1 MNELKHECLCI
12 RSMDYKDNDKL
23 ITLYAF
29 GNGKITANC
38 RGVKKPK
45 AKLRYAASILCFGTY
60 YLTGRNGFYT
70 VTGCDQ
76 IDSFY
81 GLWGDIDK
89 YYPALSAIEMLDKF
103 GGDSEIS
110 DNLAASTLL
119 FLKSLCYEK
128 VVNIPLFYLKYLYD
142 SLALIGYKI
151 SGDIC
156 ACCGNSNGRRAYFSS
171 SNGGVVYECC
181 NGYGSIYLTGTQVYI
196 LSDLNN
202 NSSNELR
209 SRNVSNATN
218 ISDNISVLRVDA
230 NIATNENT
238 YDMDNYAKSNSDAEI
253 SSESDVMSHDIILL
267 ISILSGYIEYII
279 EKKLKAVKEYIDFL
293 KI

>member
-1 MNELKHECLCI
+1 MNELKYECLCI

-110 DNLAASTLL
+110 DNLATSTLL

-128 VVNIPLFYLKYLYD
+128 IANIPLFYLKHLYD
-142 SLALIGYKI
+142 NLAIIGYKVTA
-151 SGDIC
+151 DTC
-156 ACCGNSNGRRAYFSS
+156 ACCGNSNGKRAYFSS

-181 NGYGSIYLTGTQVYI
+181 RGYDSVYMESSQLDMI
-196 LSDLNN
+196 SKLCE
-202 NSSNELR
+202 NSSNELM
-209 SRNVSNATN
+209 SQSVSIPDNL
-218 ISDNISVLRVDA
+218 SDI
-230 NIATNENT
+230 
-238 YDMDNYAKSNSDAEI
+238 MF
-253 SSESDVMSHDIILL
+253 L
-267 ISILSGYIEYII
+267 IGVLSGYVEHIV
-279 EKKLKAVKEYIDFL
+279 EKKLKAAKEYVNFL
-293 KI
+293 TI